1 MLCQSLSQALYPMEE
16 FMKIL
21 HKKYIHYALSQ
32 PCPAL
37 IPRSGAKG
45 AQVNCHTVAIDKEGE
60 PHYLIKALADDDLIC
75 MEWDGNSYANER
87 KIKFSE
93 VNSRDFRI
101 SHYYGH
107 SEVTY
112 FGINDYVL
120 GRIFFFE
127 YIKIHI
133 YRTLTAMDQYIFNKT
148 KLVTKQ
154 RVELLRFLVAQAL
167 EGKKEF
173 DVIELM
179 TKLYTIKWVL
189 HPDKGSQT
197 QKVKLYLNSL
207 VDTGELRMNNGNYA
221 LTGHAIRGIEE
232 YEEQE
237 RKHVESVKIQ
247 RRMFWLTLV
256 IALLTLVQA
265 GLIKLPPL
273 VDVTG
278 ASEEKSAPK
287 SN

>member
-1 MLCQSLSQALYPMEE
+1 
-16 FMKIL
+16 MKIL
-21 HKKYIHYALSQ
+21 HKKYITYALSQ
-32 PCPAL
+32 PCPTL
-37 IPRSGAKG
+37 IPRSGERGAK
-45 AQVNCHTVAIDKEGE
+45 VNCYTVAIDKDDK
-60 PHYLIKALADDDLIC
+60 PHYLVNALVDDKMIC
-75 MEWDGNSYANER
+75 MEWNGNSYANER
-87 KIKFSE
+87 KIKLST
-93 VNSRDFRI
+93 VNPKDFRI
-101 SHYYGH
+101 SHYYGL
-107 SEVTY
+107 SEITY

-120 GRIFFFE
+120 GRILFIE

-133 YRTLTAMDQYIFNKT
+133 YRALTTTDQYIFNKK

-154 RVELLRFLVAQAL
+154 RVELLRFLIAQAL

-179 TKLYTIKWVL
+179 TELYTIKWVM
-189 HPDKGSQT
+189 HPDKDSQL

-207 VDTGELRMNNGNYA
+207 VDTGELRMINGTYA

-265 GLIKLPPL
+265 GLIKLPAL
-273 VDVTG
+273 LDVTG
-278 ASEEKSAPK
+278 P
-287 SN
+287 